1 MPVGI
6 GLGAGAVVGGISA
19 RNSAKSAASASDR
32 AANVAAESQREGL
45 DVQREGLDFMREQME
60 WQKEVD
66 ALPRELRE
74 KALRGLDSFYQVP
87 GAMRSQD
94 ELINEARSS
103 PLYNAIMGHKQGAV
117 DEMARYASATGGLRS
132 GGAQAAFAR
141 QSVEL
146 ENEALL
152 RAFQQAQQRDDYNR
166 GMHLTGL
173 TGLAGLQGNDGA
185 IAGLTGQIGQQMN
198 LIGQQMGKI
207 EQTKAMGILGGAQDR
222 QQGNQ
227 NMMNNVMGFAGLGL
241 NAYNAGLIHN

>member
-6 GLGAGAVVGGISA
+6 GLGAGAVVGGITA

-45 DVQREGLDFMREQME
+45 DVMREQME

-152 RAFQQAQQRDDYNR
+152 RAFQQSQQRDDYNR

-173 TGLAGLQGNDGA
+173 TGLAGLQGNDA
-185 IAGLTGQIGQQMN
+185 VIAGLTGQMA
-198 LIGQQMGKI
+198 QQMGNI
-207 EQTKAMGILGGAQDR
+207 GQTQAMGILGSAQAR

-241 NAYNAGLIHN
+241 NAYNAGLINI